1 MPSATSRPK
10 GPKKFIAVAKSPLLK
25 EPTIFESWSVFLSC
39 YGSSVRV
46 GLELTIE
53 CRARAHVV
61 VTGISYK
68 EAPHKGFQ
76 ALHEARE
83 WMEKQ
88 GVKNPKEVLQ
98 LEQDYKGA
106 RAGFCYYAVAN
117 GRNPGVTE
125 IYT

>member
-1 MPSATSRPK
+1 MVSVPH
-10 GPKKFIAVAKSPLLK
+10 LLW
-25 EPTIFESWSVFLSC
+25 FFCWA
-39 YGSSVRV
+39 
-46 GLELTIE
+46 GLKLMTE
-53 CRARAHVV
+53 CRARTHVV

-68 EAPHKGFQ
+68 EVPHKGFKT
-76 ALHEARE
+76 LDEARE

-88 GVKNPKEVLQ
+88 GVKNPEEVLRPK
-98 LEQDYKGA
+98 QDYGGA